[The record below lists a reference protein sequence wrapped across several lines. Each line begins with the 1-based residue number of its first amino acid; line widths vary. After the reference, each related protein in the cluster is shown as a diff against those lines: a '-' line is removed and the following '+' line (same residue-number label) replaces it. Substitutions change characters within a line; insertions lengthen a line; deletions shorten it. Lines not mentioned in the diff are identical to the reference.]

1 MGRLDVT
8 VKQSHRGLTLIEIIV
23 VIVLLAVLSA
33 GVASVVQPSTLAY
46 NSVKAR
52 AELMDQ
58 AHTAVRRMIQ
68 DVQKAVPNSI
78 RSAST
83 SCFELIPASAG
94 GRYRKA
100 ADTVNDSSGGC
111 SPSNTC
117 AAPLDTTKTITVFD
131 SLSALSVTPA
141 VGDWVVVNNQ
151 NGNDVYEGLNRS
163 AIATPIAT
171 YSPSAPTT
179 APTATQGM
187 HRITINAIQFSSGYD
202 GGRYLVVPNSQQAVF
217 YVCSGVGSS
226 SAGDGTGSLYR
237 LKAYGFNSTYPSSCP
252 SVAGAEVLAT
262 RVKSCSFIYDPSQG
276 ATQQSGYVSMD
287 IEVMRNNE
295 TVHLTAG
302 AHISNVP

>member
-1 MGRLDVT
+1 MMANRGATL
-8 VKQSHRGLTLIEIIV
+8 SHPHRGFTLIEIIV
-23 VIVLLAVLSA
+23 VIVLLSIISA
-33 GVASVVQPSTLAY
+33 GVATFIQPAASAF

-58 AHTAVRRMIQ
+58 ADTAVRRMIQ
-68 DVQKAVPNSI
+68 DIQKAVPNSI

-94 GRYRKA
+94 GRYRTA

-111 SPSNTC
+111 APSNTC
-117 AAPLDTTKTITVFD
+117 SAPLDTTKTVTVFD
-131 SLSALSVTPA
+131 SLSTLSVTPS

-151 NGNDVYEGLNRS
+151 NGTDVFEGTNRS
-163 AIATPIAT
+163 AITAFAA
-171 YSPSAPTT
+171 APLV
-179 APTATQGM
+179 TQGA
-187 HRITINAIQFSSGYD
+187 HRITVNAIQFAPGYD
-202 GGRYLVVPNSQQAVF
+202 GGRYLVIPNSQQAVF
-217 YVCSGVGSS
+217 YVCSGVGTSS
-226 SAGDGTGSLYR
+226 SGDGTGSLYR
-237 LKAYGFNSTYPSSCP
+237 LKAYGFNSTYPASCP
-252 SVAGAEVLAT
+252 SVAGAELLAS